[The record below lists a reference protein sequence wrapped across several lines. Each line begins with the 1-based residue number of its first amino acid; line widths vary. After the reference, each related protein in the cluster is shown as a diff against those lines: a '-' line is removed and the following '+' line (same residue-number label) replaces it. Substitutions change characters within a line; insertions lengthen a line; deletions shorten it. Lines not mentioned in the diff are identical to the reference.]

1 MIDLYTAA
9 GFDRKEHRSA
19 DFLKIYPG
27 LLFFNHAN
35 VVKGAQAML
44 IR

>member
-9 GFDRKEHRSA
+9 SYDRKEHRSA

-27 LLFFNHAN
+27 LLVFKRTD
-35 VVKGAQAML
+35 VLKGAQAML